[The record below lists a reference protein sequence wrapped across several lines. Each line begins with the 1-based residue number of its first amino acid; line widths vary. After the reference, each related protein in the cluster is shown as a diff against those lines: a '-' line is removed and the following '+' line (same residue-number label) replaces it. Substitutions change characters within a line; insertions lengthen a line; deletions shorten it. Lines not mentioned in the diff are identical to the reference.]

1 MVALDEALGQA
12 VIQPSR
18 CLRHASAGI
27 RSRYL
32 SGLLGSHQG
41 LILNG
46 VAVDQE
52 LADAISSS
60 ELLSGQTAQVPI
72 LLPGA
77 EVDARL
83 DFNDYSFQHSLALSG
98 AVVRQPTTFRD
109 CTFKGSL
116 TAQFTFS
123 MQDHRI
129 S

>member
-18 CLRHASAGI
+18 CPRYASAEI

-60 ELLSGQTAQVPI
+60 ELLSGQSAQVPI
-72 LLPGA
+72 LLQGA

-83 DFNDYSFQHSLALSG
+83 DFNEYSF
-98 AVVRQPTTFRD
+98 
-109 CTFKGSL
+109 
-116 TAQFTFS
+116 
-123 MQDHRI
+123 
-129 S
+129 

>member
-18 CLRHASAGI
+18 CLRYASAEI

-60 ELLSGQTAQVPI
+60 ELLSGQSAQVPI
-72 LLPGA
+72 LLQGA

-83 DFNDYSFQHSLALSG
+83 DFNEYSF
-98 AVVRQPTTFRD
+98 
-109 CTFKGSL
+109 
-116 TAQFTFS
+116 
-123 MQDHRI
+123 
-129 S
+129 

>member
-1 MVALDEALGQA
+1 M
-12 VIQPSR
+12 SS
-18 CLRHASAGI
+18 RHASAEI

-60 ELLSGQTAQVPI
+60 ELLSGQSAQVPI
-72 LLPGA
+72 LLQGA

-83 DFNDYSFQHSLALSG
+83 DFNEYSFQHSLALSG
-98 AVVRQPTTFRD
+98 QSCASLGPFATVRLRVP
-109 CTFKGSL
+109 
-116 TAQFTFS
+116 
-123 MQDHRI
+123 
-129 S
+129 